1 MRFFNRRRH
10 PSHRILKGA
19 DIVQSAEEKV
29 RKYITENRIRGTRL
43 LQKLVQEPSTRG
55 NESGAQAVIIE
66 KCRELG
72 LEMDIWEI
80 GGEGLSAHEAFC
92 SDRKDF
98 RGNPNAVGILRG
110 TGGGKSM
117 ILNGHIDVVP
127 AGDYND
133 WDRDPFSGHIECGKL
148 YGRGSTDMK
157 GGTASLLMAM
167 EAIKNSGIKL
177 KGDVIFQSV
186 IEEESGGAGTLAAVL
201 REYKAD
207 GAIIPEPTNLKLFPK
222 QQGSMWFRISVKGK
236 GAHGGTRYEG
246 VNAIEKAM
254 LVIDRLRKLESDR
267 NARISDPFFKSI
279 PIPIPINI
287 GKIHA
292 GDWPSSVPDLA
303 IIEGRMGVAPNETQ
317 ENAKLE
323 MLNAINH
330 LCEEDLWLKE
340 NSPLLEW
347 FGASWLPGD
356 LDPEHEL
363 IEVLS
368 ESFINVKDSS
378 PLIEASPWATDGGIL
393 SKVGGVPVVVF
404 GPGVTETAH
413 QANEYIRLEDV
424 FEAAEIIALSLLRW
438 CGISEWK

>member
-1 MRFFNRRRH
+1 M
-10 PSHRILKGA
+10 SSA
-19 DIVQSAEEKV
+19 DQKV

-43 LQKLVQEPSTRG
+43 LQKLVQEGSTRG

-80 GGEGLSAHEAFC
+80 GGVDLTSHPAFC

-98 RGNPNAVGILRG
+98 RGNPNAIGVMKG

-127 AGDYND
+127 AGDPKD
-133 WDRDPFSGHIECGKL
+133 WERDPYSGHIECGKL
-148 YGRGSTDMK
+148 YGRGATDMK
-157 GGTASLLMAM
+157 GGTAALLMAM
-167 EAIKNSGIKL
+167 EAIKNAGIQL

-186 IEEESGGAGTLAAVL
+186 IEEESGGAGTLASVL
-201 REYKAD
+201 RGYKAD
-207 GAIIPEPTNLKLFPK
+207 GAIIPEPTNFKVFPK

-236 GAHGGTRYEG
+236 AAHGGTRYEG

-254 LVIDRLRKLESDR
+254 LIIERLRVLESDR
-267 NARISDPFFKSI
+267 NERITDPLFRNI

-287 GKIHA
+287 GKIHS

-317 ENAKLE
+317 ENAKHE
-323 MLNAINH
+323 MQKALISVCA
-330 LCEEDLWLKE
+330 DDTWLKDNVAE
-340 NSPLLEW
+340 LEW

-363 IEVLS
+363 IHVLS
-368 ESFINVKDSS
+368 QSYKNVKKSL
-378 PLIEASPWATDGGIL
+378 PQIEASPWATDGGIL

-424 FEAAEIIALSLLRW
+424 FDAAEIIALTLLEW
-438 CGISEWK
+438 CGVTELY